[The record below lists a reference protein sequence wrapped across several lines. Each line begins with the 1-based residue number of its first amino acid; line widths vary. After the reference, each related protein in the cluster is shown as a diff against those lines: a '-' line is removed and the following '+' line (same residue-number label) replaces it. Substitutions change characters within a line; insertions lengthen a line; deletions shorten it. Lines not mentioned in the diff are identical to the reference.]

1 MSRISNIFKKLDDQD
16 QTAFIPFI
24 TACDGWLDGCE
35 ALVFTLADSGADI
48 IELGMPFSDPMADG
62 PVIAKSHERAV
73 ADGINLD
80 SVFAIVER
88 FREHNQTTGIVLI
101 GYTNPIEVYGY
112 KEFAIR
118 ADEAG
123 VDGILVVDMPPEEAA
138 DLKQELDK
146 YKIDLIFLV
155 APTTTDERLEQ
166 ISKIA
171 SGYIY
176 YVSLKGVT
184 GAANL
189 DIDSVNYHLERM
201 RNYIQLPV
209 GVGFGIKDADT
220 AKQVGENADAVIV
233 GSALVS
239 IVEEL
244 ASDKDKMVT
253 KVGNL
258 AKEISSA
265 IT

>member
-1 MSRISNIFKKLDDQD
+1 M
-16 QTAFIPFI
+16 
-24 TACDGWLDGCE
+24 
-35 ALVFTLADSGADI
+35 ADSGADI

-88 FREHNQTTGIVLI
+88 FREHNQTTGIVLM